1 MSHSVMRI
9 IPTPIAARQQRSARV
24 AARGRSPAAWRPEQ
38 EPQLMAHCGLRL
50 HLSESGSFDER
61 MRATFLVA
69 VVTRTIP
76 GTIEAVLVVDLLCL
90 PLDLLANR
98 MCLPEANL
106 GDLVM
111 IFQLGAYRFK
121 ASPLDLLK
129 SRTSAEV
136 LV

>member
-1 MSHSVMRI
+1 
-9 IPTPIAARQQRSARV
+9 
-24 AARGRSPAAWRPEQ
+24 
-38 EPQLMAHCGLRL
+38 MAHCGLRL

-111 IFQLGAYRFK
+111 IFQLGASRFK

>member
-1 MSHSVMRI
+1 MVD
-9 IPTPIAARQQRSARV
+9 
-24 AARGRSPAAWRPEQ
+24 G
-38 EPQLMAHCGLRL
+38 GLRL
-50 HLSESGSFDER
+50 HLSASGGFDQR

-76 GTIEAVLVVDLLCL
+76 AMIEAVLVVDPLCL
-90 PLDLLANR
+90 PLDLLADR
-98 MCLPEANL
+98 ICLPEHNL

-111 IFQLGAYRFK
+111 VFQFGAYRFK

-129 SRTSAEV
+129 FRTSAEV